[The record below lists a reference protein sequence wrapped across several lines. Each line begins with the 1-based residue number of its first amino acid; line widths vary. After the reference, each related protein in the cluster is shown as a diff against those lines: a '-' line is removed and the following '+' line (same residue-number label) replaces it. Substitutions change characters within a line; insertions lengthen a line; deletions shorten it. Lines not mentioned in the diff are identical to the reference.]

1 MRQRI
6 FRVGQRVLTHH
17 QGPGK
22 VVGFERF
29 DQFGMTAEP
38 SLIDNLPDSRVVVQ
52 LDDPERW
59 AFHGQDVGLPHY
71 PRRELSPEGE
81 GMFMLCNNCLAD
93 SIEYGNAWIHN
104 AHRCTC
110 IFLPEADHG
119 TPQS

>member
-6 FRVGQRVLTHH
+6 FRAGQRVLTHH
-17 QGPGK
+17 LGAGK

-29 DQFGMTAEP
+29 GAGGNSGPP
-38 SLIDNLPDSRVVVQ
+38 SLRDDGDGRVIVE
-52 LDDPERW
+52 LDEPERW
-59 AFHGQDVGLPHY
+59 AFHGQGKGLPHFQ
-71 PRRELSPEGE
+71 RRELSPEGE
-81 GMFMLCNNCLAD
+81 GIFMLCNNCLAD

-104 AHRCTC
+104 PHRCTC